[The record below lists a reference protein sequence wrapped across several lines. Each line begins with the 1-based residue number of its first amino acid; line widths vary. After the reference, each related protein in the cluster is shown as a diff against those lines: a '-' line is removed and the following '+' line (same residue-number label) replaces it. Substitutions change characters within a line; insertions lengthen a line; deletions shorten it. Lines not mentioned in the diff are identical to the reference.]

1 MESRMGWSAAWGVI
15 AATFIGAA
23 VAWFIA
29 AVPTDSHLS
38 VWPALG
44 LALVGLVGI
53 YCLFASQLSIW
64 PFRHAPDRD
73 VARAVFNSF
82 EDRRV
87 LYQAQNQLAQDF
99 SGPIDPEERPDWC
112 AESAIKIREFL
123 TDQLNELGRGG
134 GHSDI
139 AEHLQA
145 IRAACRKFVTEM
157 GGDDRVPRERSSEW
171 DRSFPFGAWPNA
183 SGGWISNCSD
193 RGDHQSGDTRG
204 PQTDPPARG

>member
-1 MESRMGWSAAWGVI
+1 MGWSAAWGVI

-99 SGPIDPEERPDWC
+99 SGPIDPEE
-112 AESAIKIREFL
+112 
-123 TDQLNELGRGG
+123 
-134 GHSDI
+134 
-139 AEHLQA
+139 HLQA

-171 DRSFPFGAWPNA
+171 DSRFLLALGRMRAEVGSQIAQIA
-183 SGGWISNCSD
+183 AI
-193 RGDHQSGDTRG
+193 TRVEI
-204 PQTDPPARG
+204 PEVLKPILPPEAENSEDAELPRLFSE